1 MQTPARV
8 EPESGSGESQPGSSG
23 SASWSQS
30 ERRSSGRGPRVLGI
44 RANLLGRPATV
55 DREDD
60 AGDEARGVA
69 REVERRPS
77 DVLRLSEIAG
87 QRLEVLQ
94 AGAKVRVIL
103 NPAALGRADDGRA
116 DDVRADAALR
126 VGDRHGA
133 RQGDDTALAG
143 RVGVRRPVLVAAYE
157 PEHGGDVDYRAAACL
172 EELRH
177 GVLADEED
185 GLQVDVE
192 HVLPG
197 LERARVQRAIA
208 ETPSAHAET
217 VEDDVEP
224 AVALDAGSDRQL
236 PPPPGGEG
244 ARRPPPAAPGRPGD
258 GGDLLGQR
266 SGHRASSRAKR
277 RDKLVP

>member
-8 EPESGSGESQPGSSG
+8 EPESGSGGAPPGPSRGG
-23 SASWSQS
+23 SWGQR
-30 ERRSSGRGPRVLGI
+30 ER
-44 RANLLGRPATV
+44 
-55 DREDD
+55 
-60 AGDEARGVA
+60 
-69 REVERRPS
+69 RRPS

-87 QRLEVLQ
+87 QGLEGLQ

-133 RQGDDTALAG
+133 CQGDDTALAG
-143 RVGVRRPVLVAAYE
+143 RVGVRRPVLAAAYE
-157 PEHGGDVDYRAAACL
+157 PGQGGDVDYRAAACL

-197 LERARVQRAIA
+197 LERARVHRAIA
-208 ETPSAHAET
+208 ETPSAHAEA

-224 AVALDAGSDRQL
+224 AVARDAGSDREL
-236 PPPPGGEG
+236 P
-244 ARRPPPAAPGRPGD
+244 
-258 GGDLLGQR
+258 L
-266 SGHRASSRAKR
+266 
-277 RDKLVP
+277 